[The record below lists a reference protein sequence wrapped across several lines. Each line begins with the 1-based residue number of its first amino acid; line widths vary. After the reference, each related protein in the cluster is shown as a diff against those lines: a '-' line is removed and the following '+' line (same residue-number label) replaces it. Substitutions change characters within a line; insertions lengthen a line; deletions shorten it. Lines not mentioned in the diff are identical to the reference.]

1 MNLLHYSKDKKPHA
15 SKYDEKLAINGT
27 FEDLIKVSVNYTPPK
42 KEPAK
47 KAAKK
52 KK

>member
-1 MNLLHYSKDKKPHA
+1 MAKAKKTRSA
-15 SKYDEKLAINGT
+15 KYDEKLKVEGMT
-27 FEDLIKVSVNYTPPK
+27 FDELIGMSANYTPPK
-42 KEPAK
+42 KEKAK